1 MSRFPCCTVN
11 ASVCSSS
18 DANLIGQLATGNTT
32 TRAVDDHERGHAAVA
47 AHDPS
52 KRLTVFGIT
61 RCFCATKTGQCCC
74 LNTYLPNSP
83 QTRCVNCRGLHVC
96 SKKGM
101 NFAFSFNGDNQDHAA
116 LLCEKNR
123 SASFLVVWAPKPVV
137 RLASGDHHIL
147 ASARARRS
155 QVQFCAVVR
164 ETM

>member
-1 MSRFPCCTVN
+1 MRVLHCYRLLVMHQRFISFLIGSQPHIEAHISRFPCCTVN

-47 AHDPS
+47 APDPS

-74 LNTYLPNSP
+74 LNAYLPNSP

-101 NFAFSFNGDNQDHAA
+101 NFPFFSMVTIRIMHHFYAKQIG
-116 LLCEKNR
+116 LPR
-123 SASFLVVWAPKPVV
+123 SL
-137 RLASGDHHIL
+137 
-147 ASARARRS
+147 
-155 QVQFCAVVR
+155 
-164 ETM
+164 